1 MSASKSEI
9 INKISNN
16 FPNLYKKDINKFFDI
31 LLFEITK
38 ALSNGERVELR
49 DVMMFETKTQ
59 KKRVSLNPKT
69 LEKIEVP
76 EKKTII
82 FKSSKEWKKKL
93 NEKK

>member
-49 DVMMFETKTQ
+49 DVMMFETRIQ
-59 KKRVSLNPKT
+59 KKRISINPKT
-69 LEKIEVP
+69 LEKVEVP
-76 EKKTII
+76 EKKNII
-82 FKSSKEWKKKL
+82 FKCSKEWKKKL